1 MLTYNYRFR
10 ASQPTG
16 FYKRPKRG
24 TGMVRKAFKLAMSE
38 LFADSQVN
46 RESRWPIL
54 SKLTGASLVLHAAL
68 LTSLLYVPGVRD
80 AFNIAALLA
89 NAGYVDRAYLK
100 TEVGEDVQMLTLADD
115 KFRYPPGY
123 FATEEQLQ
131 AALALTTASVP
142 QLTLTP
148 NLRRQIP
155 IPTPTPEA
163 SPSPSPEE
171 SPAATTNANVV
182 ATSKAA
188 DPKTPEDAEQELNKI
203 AAENN
208 VVRPNENDINTRPL
222 KDWLA
227 RANALRDKGQLDLNS
242 EIEITIAASLNTDC
256 TLTNPNVIQ
265 RSGDARLIDVAKDM
279 VSAIGDSGMLSFLR
293 DPSKVKDPTKLS
305 CDAMPLQVTLKL
317 DQDNIAAKV
326 ESQAD
331 TPERAVQMAKGYNT
345 LLAVGQFAK
354 RGHDEEVLYRNTKVT
369 SEGKQILVNFSMPR
383 PTASEMLKKQ
393 LPPSGL

>member
-1 MLTYNYRFR
+1 
-10 ASQPTG
+10 
-16 FYKRPKRG
+16 
-24 TGMVRKAFKLAMSE
+24 MVRKAFKLGMSE
-38 LFADSQVN
+38 LFADSQIN
-46 RESRWPIL
+46 REPRWPSL
-54 SKLTGASLVLHAAL
+54 LRLTGASLVLHAAL
-68 LTSLLYVPGVRD
+68 LASLVYVPGLRD

-89 NAGYVDRAYLK
+89 NTGYVDRAYSK
-100 TEVGEDVQMLTLADD
+100 TEVGEDVQMLTLAHD

-131 AALALTTASVP
+131 ALALPAPSVP
-142 QLTLTP
+142 QMTFTP
-148 NLRRQIP
+148 NRVRQIP
-155 IPTPTPEA
+155 MPTPTPEA
-163 SPSPSPEE
+163 SPPLSPEA
-171 SPAATTNANVV
+171 SPAATTDAKVAAN
-182 ATSKAA
+182 SKAA
-188 DPKTPEDAEQELNKI
+188 DPKTPEEAEQELNKI

-208 VVRPNENDINTRPL
+208 VVRPNENDINPRPL

-227 RANALRDKGQLDLNS
+227 RANALRDKGQLDLSS

-265 RSGDARLIDVAKDM
+265 KRGDARLIDVAKDM

-293 DPSKVKDPTKLS
+293 DPRKVTDLTKLS
-305 CDAMPLQVTLKL
+305 CDAMPLQVTIKL
-317 DQDNIAAKV
+317 DQNDIAAKV

-331 TPERAVQMAKGYNT
+331 SPERAVQMAKGYNT
-345 LLAVGQFAK
+345 LLAVGEFAK
-354 RGHDEEVLYRNTKVT
+354 RGHDEEILYRNTKVT